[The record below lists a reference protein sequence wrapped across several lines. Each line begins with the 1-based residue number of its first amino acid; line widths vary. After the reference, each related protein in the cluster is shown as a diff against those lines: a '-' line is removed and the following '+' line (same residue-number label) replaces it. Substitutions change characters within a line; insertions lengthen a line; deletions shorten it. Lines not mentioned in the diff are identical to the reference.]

1 MTYKVIQWTTGKV
14 GVEAVKAILTHPELE
29 LVGAYAWS
37 EEKDGKDVGELCGI
51 EAVGILATH
60 ELQFRMGEDGLY
72 RLDHIPDTLRR

>member
-37 EEKDGKDVGELCGI
+37 VERPNGPFQIRTDHNSCYP
-51 EAVGILATH
+51 EAKNGRDAIFL
-60 ELQFRMGEDGLY
+60 
-72 RLDHIPDTLRR
+72 LRCINS